1 MKATSQALQA
11 RGIVEPTL
19 VLDEAQAVRNIER
32 MVAKARAAGVALRPH
47 FKTHQSA
54 AVGELFRARGVRAI
68 TVSSLP
74 MASYFAAHGWDD
86 IGVAIPVNVR
96 ALATINELAQRVR
109 LTLLVESVAAVAALA
124 AGLAQE
130 VALWL
135 EIDPGYGRSGVAYDA
150 PAEALAVAQAIVAA
164 PHCRFAGLLAHAGQ
178 SYAARTPAGIA
189 AVHTQ
194 SLARLRQ
201 VQAYLQAHG
210 IAPCPISV
218 GDTPTCSVMDDF
230 PGVDELRPGNF
241 VFYDLMQVQIGAC
254 TSEEIAVAVA
264 CPIIARYPQRGQ
276 VVVHGGAVHFS
287 KEALVVEPGRVVYGY
302 PTTMRDGRFGPALTQ
317 APLVALS
324 QEHGILN
331 MPLELLE
338 PLALGD
344 LLLIFPV
351 HSCLTVNLMRR

>member
-32 MVAKARAAGVALRPH
+32 MVGKARAAGVALRPH

-135 EIDPGYGRSGVAYDA
+135 EIDPGYGCSGVAYDA

-178 SYAARTPAGIA
+178 SYAARTPAGM
-189 AVHTQ
+189 
-194 SLARLRQ
+194 LRT
-201 VQAYLQAHG
+201 
-210 IAPCPISV
+210 ISV
-218 GDTPTCSVMDDF
+218 EDHGGKTIETTRAAPAPMTSAAARYAVEPPPPIIKPKSEQPAPAPATPTAD
-230 PGVDELRPGNF
+230 
-241 VFYDLMQVQIGAC
+241 QIF
-254 TSEEIAVAVA
+254 T
-264 CPIIARYPQRGQ
+264 
-276 VVVHGGAVHFS
+276 F
-287 KEALVVEPGRVVYGY
+287 
-302 PTTMRDGRFGPALTQ
+302 
-317 APLVALS
+317 
-324 QEHGILN
+324 
-331 MPLELLE
+331 
-338 PLALGD
+338 
-344 LLLIFPV
+344 
-351 HSCLTVNLMRR
+351 